1 MKGDGGGRTASE
13 LERQGREQVAISPS
27 SKYPAQIGG
36 GTRYSSGG
44 YSGSFF
50 TDQLPRGAG
59 GSRSA
64 CVRAWPPNAL
74 AAALGAQLHRGI
86 GSRRSV
92 NLALRFSWTL
102 CLLILPPRP
111 RPPAFITLCRC
122 PTRLTRRSSLG
133 CTLIPFSDID
143 VDARSPISSTTSHLR
158 T

>member
-1 MKGDGGGRTASE
+1 M
-13 LERQGREQVAISPS
+13 
-27 SKYPAQIGG
+27 
-36 GTRYSSGG
+36 G
-44 YSGSFF
+44 YSGRFF

-59 GSRSA
+59 GGRVA
-64 CVRAWPPNAL
+64 RVRAWPPNAL

-111 RPPAFITLCRC
+111 RPPALITLCRC
-122 PTRLTRRSSLG
+122 LTRRSSLG

-143 VDARSPISSTTSHLR
+143 VDARSPDQLHNIAPAHLNHGRGPRPGLGPGPVSYRFRPR